1 VQGPVGPGQGGARH
15 LVAARVDVDL
25 AGIGELRGG
34 ALELTRP
41 PVENQVL
48 QLSSPADG
56 TPGGPG
62 LPSGGTVAWW
72 HVFVIPLP
80 GTRETTVEPPSR
92 IRRVH
97 TAAPGFTRRRRGRGF
112 SYLDQRGQ
120 PIADH
125 QVVERIRTLAI
136 PPAWS
141 NVWIS
146 PDPLGHLQASG
157 TDAAGRKQYLYHE
170 RWRRWRDRQKF
181 HKMHDFARS
190 LPELR
195 RRVEQD
201 LKGEGL
207 TRERVLACA
216 VRLLDLGFFRIGSES
231 YATRNGSFGLATM
244 RKEHVKVAGDEVLFD
259 YTAKGGKRRVQAITD
274 LDAKEVLR
282 RLKGR
287 RNGGS
292 ELLAYSTSEGWKD
305 VRSLEINDYI
315 KETGRGSFSA
325 KDFRTW
331 HGTVLAAVA
340 LATADDVGP
349 SLSARKRGV
358 AGAIREVAEYLGN
371 TPAVARASYV
381 DPRVLD
387 RFLEGETIRPAL
399 GAVSPDELSD
409 PAMRLKV
416 ERAVLD
422 LIESAPHPGERQA
435 A

>member
-1 VQGPVGPGQGGARH
+1 M
-15 LVAARVDVDL
+15 
-25 AGIGELRGG
+25 
-34 ALELTRP
+34 
-41 PVENQVL
+41 
-48 QLSSPADG
+48 
-56 TPGGPG
+56 
-62 LPSGGTVAWW
+62 
-72 HVFVIPLP
+72 
-80 GTRETTVEPPSR
+80 EPPSR

-97 TAAPGFTRRRRGRGF
+97 SAAPGFTRRRRGRGF
-112 SYLDQRGQ
+112 SYLDEQGQ
-120 PIADH
+120 PIRDP
-125 QVVERIRTLAI
+125 QVVERVRTLAI
-136 PPAWS
+136 PPAWT

-157 TDAAGRKQYLYHE
+157 TDAAGRRQYVYHE

-201 LKGEGL
+201 LGDEGL
-207 TRERVLACA
+207 SRERVLACA

-231 YATRNGSFGLATM
+231 YAARNGSFGLATM

-259 YTAKGGKRRVQAITD
+259 YTAKGGKRRVQVIAD
-274 LDAKEVLR
+274 PDVKDVLR

-315 KETGRGSFSA
+315 KGTARGPFSA

-340 LATADDVGP
+340 LATVDDVGP
-349 SLSARKRGV
+349 SLTARKRGV
-358 AGAIREVAEYLGN
+358 ARAIREVAEYLGN

-399 GAVSPDELSD
+399 RGVSPEKLSD
-409 PAMRLKV
+409 PSMQLKV

-422 LIESAPHPGERQA
+422 LIESGPHSGERQA

>member
-1 VQGPVGPGQGGARH
+1 
-15 LVAARVDVDL
+15 VAARVHVDL
-25 AGIGELRGG
+25 AGIGELRGCS
-34 ALELTRP
+34 LELTRS
-41 PVENQVL
+41 PVEGDVL

-56 TPGGPG
+56 AAGGSG
-62 LPSGGTVAWW
+62 LPSGIVGWW
-72 HVFVIPLP
+72 HVFIIPLP
-80 GTRETTVEPPSR
+80 GSRETAVEPPSR
-92 IRRVH
+92 IRRIH

-112 SYLDQRGQ
+112 SYLDELGQ
-120 PIADH
+120 QIRDPH
-125 QVVERIRTLAI
+125 VVERIRTLAI
-136 PPAWS
+136 PPAWT

-195 RRVEQD
+195 HRVEQD
-201 LKGEGL
+201 LGDEGL
-207 TRERVLACA
+207 SRERVLACA

-231 YATRNGSFGLATM
+231 YAIRNGSFGLATM

-259 YTAKGGKRRVQAITD
+259 YTAKGGKRRVQAIAD
-274 LDAKEVLR
+274 PDVKDVLR
-282 RLKGR
+282 GLKGR

-292 ELLAYSTSEGWKD
+292 ELLAYSTIEGWKD

-315 KETGRGSFSA
+315 KETARGPFSA

-349 SLSARKRGV
+349 SLTARKRGV
-358 AGAIREVAEYLGN
+358 ARAVREVAVYLGN

-387 RFLEGETIRPAL
+387 RYLEGETIRPAL
-399 GAVSPDELSD
+399 GGVSPEELSD
-409 PAMRLKV
+409 PSTQRKV

-422 LIESAPHPGERQA
+422 LIEGEPHPGDRQA